1 MPGRW
6 CAARRFMPLPFR
18 GLLEQQ
24 AIIASRKALLHTVCS
39 GPGQPCSEIDMNY
52 ST

>member
-24 AIIASRKALLHTVCS
+24 AIIASRKALLLHTAAR
-39 GPGQPCSEIDMNY
+39 PNFWNAR

>member
-1 MPGRW
+1 
-6 CAARRFMPLPFR
+6 MPLPFR

-39 GPGQPCSEIDMNY
+39 GPGQQRELFARSMYVHIY
-52 ST
+52 I